1 MNRLQ
6 VFGLLI
12 LLVISAC
19 QPGKIKYRLL
29 YDENEPDGQISK
41 AIKTVMERNYNIEV
55 ELVLG
60 EGSVA
65 NLDSV
70 AQGAAD
76 MALIENFV
84 PLREEVRSV
93 TLVYPKI
100 LHIFYLDD
108 GRPEPSSFAELLFDR
123 KVYIGKEGTSSHLF
137 MQDLFEFFDI
147 DTSRFEITRNP
158 YENDVFVGFTDIV
171 PLKNLELLKN
181 FKLYSMDRLE
191 NYGKG
196 SVVDAISLRFPQ
208 VRPFIIPQ
216 TSYQEITDKPIVTL
230 ETDAV
235 LVVRSDMRENFVY
248 DLTKTIYGEKQD
260 FANLSPLIFKGL
272 TERFD
277 RNILSFPLHEGARV
291 YLDRDEPG
299 FLERYAELIGVLF
312 SIAIALVSGIVSLS
326 RWQSQKKKDRVD
338 IFYKDLMEKKN
349 QKIVSSAEGIS
360 MIQEI
365 QQSQNKAFDMLIH
378 EELEA
383 NESFRIYMELS
394 KETIHELRGRVKALK
409 AINR

>member
-12 LLVISAC
+12 LLVVSAC

-70 AQGAAD
+70 AEGGAD

-248 DLTKTIYGEKQD
+248 DLTKTIYNEKQD

-272 TERFD
+272 DEQFD

-349 QKIVSSAEGIS
+349 QKIVSSSEGIS